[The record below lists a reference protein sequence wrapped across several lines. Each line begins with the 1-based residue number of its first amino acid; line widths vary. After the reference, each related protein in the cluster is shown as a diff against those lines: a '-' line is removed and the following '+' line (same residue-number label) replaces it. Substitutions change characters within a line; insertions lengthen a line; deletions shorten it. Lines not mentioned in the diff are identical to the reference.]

1 MHIRLILTAVA
12 IDITEIIW
20 KNSSSPWDKRF
31 KGMGYMSFMNKQLV
45 KVALSVALV
54 FAVTLPVSAQETKIA
69 VVNLQVLAERSPQT
83 KVVMDTLRE
92 EFAPRERDIIAKQKE
107 IADLQAKTQKDMAV
121 MGETERRNAEK
132 ALRDLGREFERL
144 RTEYQEDINLRQNEV
159 YGELQR
165 SVLKEVQDYA
175 EAQGFDLVIG
185 DGVLYASSA
194 INITED
200 VLNAV
205 IANYDAAAQ

>member
-1 MHIRLILTAVA
+1 
-12 IDITEIIW
+12 
-20 KNSSSPWDKRF
+20 
-31 KGMGYMSFMNKQLV
+31 MSFMNKQLV
-45 KVALSVALV
+45 KVVLSVALV

-69 VVNLQVLAERSPQT
+69 VVNLQALAERSPQT

-107 IADLQAKTQKDMAV
+107 IAELQAKTQKDMAV